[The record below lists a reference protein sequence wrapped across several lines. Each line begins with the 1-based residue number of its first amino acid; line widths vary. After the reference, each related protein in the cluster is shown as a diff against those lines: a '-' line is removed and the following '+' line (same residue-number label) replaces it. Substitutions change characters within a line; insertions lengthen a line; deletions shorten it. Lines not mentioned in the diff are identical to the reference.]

1 MNQNI
6 RWQEVLDK
14 AAIEIDKCDLGKVKQ
29 IKDDLIITKKGLIN
43 KKKYFLPLKL
53 VDKFDG
59 DILYFKIMKA
69 EAKQFQLNKIT
80 E

>member
-14 AAIEIDKCDLGKVKQ
+14 GAIGIDKCDLGKVKQ

-69 EAKQFQLNKIT
+69 EAKQFQQNIT
-80 E
+80 